1 MDEKVKAIQERL
13 RKQFSQS
20 VQFDDRCAEAPLIAF
35 EVVSGVPDGADTLV
49 YRVVAELKRRGW
61 RVANVRRFG
70 VNTVP
75 THINEC
81 AEPYLQCG
89 SDATLIAAPDRTV
102 LVRPSDDGAT
112 LAQLL
117 DTLGDGYDIILCE
130 SFEYLPI
137 PKVLIT
143 AKVQEGFNL
152 GLPNV
157 IGYVSSQADR
167 AVVIPHFDPS
177 DANGIADLIERRL
190 NLVAEP
196 KPEPEATPEEPSP
209 EPAAERG

>member
-35 EVVSGVPDGADTLV
+35 EVVSGVPEGADTLV

-75 THINEC
+75 AHIKEC

-89 SDATLIAAPDRTV
+89 SDATLVAAPDRTV
-102 LVRPSDDGAT
+102 LVRPSDDAAT
-112 LAQLL
+112 LSQMLEA
-117 DTLGDGYDIILCE
+117 LGDGFDVILCE

-137 PKVLIT
+137 PKLLMT
-143 AKVQEGFNL
+143 GKVQEGFNL

-177 DANGIADLIERRL
+177 DACGICDLIEHQLGLR
-190 NLVAEP
+190 VE
-196 KPEPEATPEEPSP
+196 ETEATEDG
-209 EPAAERG
+209 AEVEGQ